1 MPTIVAV
8 LYTLLWIPIKKDVIR
23 TEPWALMSMPGG
35 SKGSESLLRDEAIWW
50 TEITHALR
58 ARTKTS
64 GIRWAVI
71 LAITGSLTSAIFL
84 NSLSAGFFDI
94 DDVSLVSQ
102 QSFATI
108 APPSL
113 LAPYPHITD
122 VTYFKAITPLIYNVS
137 TSAWAKPGYAVVPF
151 WPSEL
156 QKAPLAARV
165 GLSSQMWEGSS
176 DVFSLQLDCKQLTP
190 IIAEYRTDVWDN
202 SSYPVINLVS
212 DDGCAL
218 NVPDAG
224 GGTRALGQWDQFD
237 VSYTSN
243 LTE

>member
-50 TEITHALR
+50 TEIAHALR
-58 ARTKTS
+58 ARTKTG

-94 DDVSLVSQ
+94 DDVSLVTQ

-108 APPSL
+108 TPPLL

-156 QKAPLAARV
+156 QKPPLAARV
-165 GLSSQMWEGSS
+165 DLSSQTWEGAS
-176 DVFSLQLDCKQLTP
+176 DVFSVQLECKPLTP
-190 IIAEYRTDVWDN
+190 IIAGYNNDVQDN

-212 DDGCAL
+212 DDGCTL
-218 NVPDAG
+218 EVPDAG
-224 GGTRALGQWDQFD
+224 GGTRAIALWDQFD
-237 VSYTSN
+237 VSYTSECN
-243 LTE
+243 